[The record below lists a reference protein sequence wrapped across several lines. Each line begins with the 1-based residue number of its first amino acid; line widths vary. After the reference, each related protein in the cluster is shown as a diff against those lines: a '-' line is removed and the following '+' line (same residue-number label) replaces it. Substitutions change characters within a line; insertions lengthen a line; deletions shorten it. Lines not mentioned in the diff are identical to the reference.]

1 MPHCGRGA
9 PERRASGAGRQA
21 GRWREGE
28 GGEAARIGF
37 EAHNVHEHRNRRS
50 ARLGPRRATRAP
62 PRQVRRHVAG
72 EGQRGG
78 GGAEAGA
85 QGLRPVFPTGSR
97 PVACLEIATTRATR
111 RPSQSPGTGARAR
124 PPGTGWRE
132 LGMSRGGS
140 GDRKAVVTSLLLSGF
155 WRRSAARGCGAA
167 RARRGMRRQRRP
179 GVTVRRRLLAA
190 HVLQREESEDQ
201 LATRRR
207 RRPGRAGRPSAA
219 AGPAGPRMGA
229 SREPAARPH
238 RAASVGNAVAA
249 SSARGRRTL
258 HGGGRAHCHAPAKV
272 LVLCPARRGD
282 ASTRRASAPPARCG
296 RHGTAH
302 SNAWPRGPP
311 CAVVV
316 TAALQLRGAR
326 TLFGIAALRPRRLV
340 HKVPLC
346 LAAHRCFR
354 P

>member
-1 MPHCGRGA
+1 MSASIGTADPSGSGLDGPPVPCRGRC
-9 PERRASGAGRQA
+9 AGMSR
-21 GRWREGE
+21 GKGREG
-28 GGEAARIGF
+28 G
-37 EAHNVHEHRNRRS
+37 S
-50 ARLGPRRATRAP
+50 
-62 PRQVRRHVAG
+62 
-72 EGQRGG
+72 
-78 GGAEAGA
+78 AEAGA
-85 QGLRPVFPTGSR
+85 PGLRPAFPTGSR

-111 RPSQSPGTGARAR
+111 RPSQSPSAGAGAR
-124 PPGTGWRE
+124 PPGTSWRE
-132 LGMSRGGS
+132 LGMARGGT

-167 RARRGMRRQRRP
+167 RARRGMRRRQRRP
-179 GVTVRRRLLAA
+179 GVTVWRRPLAA
-190 HVLQREESEDQ
+190 HVSQREESEDQ

-258 HGGGRAHCHAPAKV
+258 HGGGRAHCNAPAKV
-272 LVLCPARRGD
+272 LVLGTARRGG
-282 ASTRRASAPPARCG
+282 AATRRASAPPARCG

-302 SNAWPRGPP
+302 SSAWPKGPP

-316 TAALQLRGAR
+316 TAALQL
-326 TLFGIAALRPRRLV
+326 
-340 HKVPLC
+340 
-346 LAAHRCFR
+346 
-354 P
+354 